1 MRYNSKPRIRAALG
15 FMFLGVAMIF
25 LNAAFTLVPAMIHLI
40 DPPIS
45 VRLVRGILTVIAWT
59 CLFSFFWMQFTLIL
73 NALARVESDEK
84 FVKAKVEVLE
94 IETHEITS
102 EFRDIKGVIRGI
114 LERERNRDEGCA
126 P

>member
-1 MRYNSKPRIRAALG
+1 MRYNSKSRIRAALG